1 MNAPDVSALL
11 EECLRLA
18 ETQRTEPDSET
29 HRTNRA
35 DLSAELRTLLGEA
48 VEMRWPFV
56 EEKWQYKSSVTPED
70 KVNTKD
76 LVSHNLPQLMAFL
89 KSSIVGAEP
98 LWAMSVVFLVDR
110 FLYWKDSS
118 HTLLK
123 IAKALHRNYP
133 ETPVAP
139 QVIIR
144 QARVYLNTGKLQKAE
159 YILSSL
165 INNNGATGSW
175 RYQRD
180 SDRVLVQA
188 VSLQVRGQVLQKLGL
203 WLEAAELIWASLV
216 GFYILPLP
224 DKKGI
229 GTSLGLLASLL
240 ISMTDKDFST
250 FQKIPH
256 INLGFL
262 GDCRHRLLCAAQ
274 AAKSAVI
281 YSQFDPLYVL
291 THMIT
296 QGTCLLSYSF
306 SRSCPAAEK
315 PSYLALAKEA
325 FEIGLLTKVETDTVT
340 SQQELHTLI
349 KAAFC
354 LSITNKWMLGPVEEV
369 SLAVQAC
376 QEANALL
383 YSYCFEDD
391 SDKVLVSSEVMAKV
405 QRVKMLLKVKDFSN
419 SDPHSFIPDSYR
431 VSENR
436 PAAFT
441 LEDFTEMV
449 ERFQKHHKSV
459 CEAFEGR
466 GLERS
471 AAHDNCLTAF
481 QTTALAEPLTTEC
494 STRDP
499 GIEDDNE
506 GISDSSGSKASLGS
520 SFNEVRLK
528 KMFKLDRRT
537 SEGSSSLASSW
548 PKTSSSGSSFE
559 LVDPIHCTEVDED
572 VNGEK
577 NIHKSQCK
585 NANSTSSSHGI
596 GDNQQSTLPSSHSP
610 GVLNEGVLN
619 TQQTSKQELCTTL
632 GSEDHK
638 NSNQMGPN
646 ASGSSSGTRTSSGS
660 LSSSLG
666 SSWQSFSF
674 STRSPTN
681 EGGGSS
687 KTLKGSYQQS
697 VQSSI
702 ETVEDLDV
710 FSVSD
715 GLSGLVLSGNNSPN
729 GLNAQQQAKTELCTT
744 LGSEDHET
752 TKKILDTDAT
762 GKSKDS
768 RMSSGS
774 FCSSLN
780 SSWQSVL
787 FSTRSPPVNQNC
799 GTVDKSPDSPFQEL
813 QPNSPGT
820 SAEGLMKTQTANHSQ
835 TQVQI
840 QSFVETVED
849 LDGLSLSDGLSGRT
863 VAGNNSPTGLNAQQ
877 SSKKQDLCT
886 TLESEDDKT
895 TKKVMTNASGSS
907 SGTRTSSGSL
917 SSSLGSSWQSIS
929 FSTRS
934 PTNEGG
940 GSFKTLKGRYQQS
953 VQSSIETV
961 EDLDVF
967 SLSDDLSG
975 HTAAGNGSNGL
986 NAQQQSKPE
995 LRTTLESKEC
1005 NATGKSKGTRM
1016 SSGSLSSSLNSSWQ
1030 KASFSRSPPNEDFGP
1045 ILKNKPETGN
1055 VDGLSGHA
1063 NVEHPQGSASLPS
1076 SELDSFVMVP
1086 SDHSSASSNRGK
1098 DSSPA
1103 DSPTIQRPSHSDLQ
1117 DNPSKNRSRDLF
1129 PSYMTCST
1137 CFQGCTMGSV
1147 VLTEQDYRSLL
1158 SGVCQGC
1165 LLRRLPD
1172 QTFKLRHYNRAY
1184 SGVLLKYSKVTES
1197 WTGSETSV
1205 FVGGVLQVAVEGRQR
1220 QAFRIQY
1227 LHQEQLLG
1235 SYVGKEYLRERKPH
1249 AHLADVERQMT
1260 AQFYVMEFNKRLYE
1274 SNKTTQIFYIPSELL
1289 LITEADC
1296 MVACVSV
1303 EPYMLGDFVKL
1314 TNNTTKK
1321 NKRLQATDYGIAFGH
1336 FTYAFSNQQEVV
1348 VDLQGW
1354 VTANGKGLAYLTD
1367 PQIHSLR
1374 KPKSPS
1380 NFHQNGILKFL
1391 QQQHG
1396 ERCGPVCCAALQD
1409 FPQHLLK

>member
-1 MNAPDVSALL
+1 
-11 EECLRLA
+11 
-18 ETQRTEPDSET
+18 
-29 HRTNRA
+29 
-35 DLSAELRTLLGEA
+35 
-48 VEMRWPFV
+48 F
-56 EEKWQYKSSVTPED
+56 
-70 KVNTKD
+70 
-76 LVSHNLPQLMAFL
+76 
-89 KSSIVGAEP
+89 
-98 LWAMSVVFLVDR
+98 VFL
-110 FLYWKDSS
+110 
-118 HTLLK
+118 
-123 IAKALHRNYP
+123 
-133 ETPVAP
+133 
-139 QVIIR
+139 
-144 QARVYLNTGKLQKAE
+144 
-159 YILSSL
+159 
-165 INNNGATGSW
+165 
-175 RYQRD
+175 
-180 SDRVLVQA
+180 
-188 VSLQVRGQVLQKLGL
+188 LQV
-203 WLEAAELIWASLV
+203 
-216 GFYILPLP
+216 
-224 DKKGI
+224 
-229 GTSLGLLASLL
+229 
-240 ISMTDKDFST
+240 
-250 FQKIPH
+250 
-256 INLGFL
+256 
-262 GDCRHRLLCAAQ
+262 
-274 AAKSAVI
+274 
-281 YSQFDPLYVL
+281 
-291 THMIT
+291 T

-405 QRVKMLLKVKDFSN
+405 QRVKTLLKVKDFSN

-436 PAAFT
+436 PATFT

-520 SFNEVRLK
+520 SFNE
-528 KMFKLDRRT
+528 
-537 SEGSSSLASSW
+537 
-548 PKTSSSGSSFE
+548 
-559 LVDPIHCTEVDED
+559 LVDPIRCTEVDED
-572 VNGEK
+572 VNG
-577 NIHKSQCK
+577 
-585 NANSTSSSHGI
+585 
-596 GDNQQSTLPSSHSP
+596 
-610 GVLNEGVLN
+610 
-619 TQQTSKQELCTTL
+619 
-632 GSEDHK
+632 SEDHK
-638 NSNQMGPN
+638 NTNQMGPN

-744 LGSEDHET
+744 L
-752 TKKILDTDAT
+752 
-762 GKSKDS
+762 
-768 RMSSGS
+768 
-774 FCSSLN
+774 
-780 SSWQSVL
+780 SVL

-799 GTVDKSPDSPFQEL
+799 GTVEKSPDSPFQEL

-877 SSKKQDLCT
+877 SSK
-886 TLESEDDKT
+886 
-895 TKKVMTNASGSS
+895 N
-907 SGTRTSSGSL
+907 
-917 SSSLGSSWQSIS
+917 SLGSSWQSIS

-940 GSFKTLKGRYQQS
+940 GSSKTLKGRYQQS

-975 HTAAGNGSNGL
+975 HTVAGNGSNGL

-995 LRTTLESKEC
+995 LRTTLES
-1005 NATGKSKGTRM
+1005 
-1016 SSGSLSSSLNSSWQ
+1016 
-1030 KASFSRSPPNEDFGP
+1030 
-1045 ILKNKPETGN
+1045 KNKPETGN